1 MPEVLPSLFVFV
13 LLCLATWVGFLINAR
28 LPETH
33 RSRESIELVQLAIS
47 LMVTFTA
54 IVLGLLTSSVKTG
67 FETAYQAR
75 GHYASEIAQLDRCL
89 RNYGPETQPT
99 RGLLRGYVAAVIT
112 STWPD
117 EPPPQGVPHP
127 DTSSMKQLGEDPT
140 LADIMNQVGMSVR
153 SLAPADALHQ
163 NLATACRDD
172 FADMIRA
179 RWAVIEGIHGEIAT
193 PFYWVLV
200 FWLALLFASFGLRA
214 PPNVLA
220 VIIIALCA
228 LSVSS
233 AIFVIRDLEVPYG
246 GVFGVPSDSMRN
258 ALTDMMRGG

>member
-1 MPEVLPSLFVFV
+1 MIELWPSLLVFV
-13 LLCLATWVGFLINAR
+13 LLCLATWGGFAVNAR
-28 LPETH
+28 LPESH

-67 FETAYQAR
+67 FESAYQAR

-89 RNYGPETQPT
+89 RDYGPETQAT
-99 RGLLRGYVAAVIT
+99 RALLRGYVGAVIA

-117 EPPPQGVPHP
+117 EPPPKGVPYP
-127 DTSSMKQLGEDPT
+127 DTSKMSQLGEDPV
-140 LADIMNQVGMSVR
+140 LADIMNRVGLDVR
-153 SLAPADALHQ
+153 SLQPADTLHQ
-163 NLATACRDD
+163 NLAAACRDD
-172 FADMIRA
+172 YADMIRA
-179 RWAVIEGIHGEIAT
+179 RWAVIEGVHDEIAT

-200 FWLALLFASFGLRA
+200 FWLLLLFASFGLRA

-220 VIIIALCA
+220 VIIIGLCA

-246 GVFGVPSDSMRN
+246 GVFGVPSDSMRD
-258 ALTDMMRGG
+258 ALADMMRR